1 MKIKLD
7 IEATPAEL
15 RTFFGLPNIEPLQDE
30 LVERIRKNME
40 AGMKG
45 FDAVSL
51 MKPLL
56 PAHLQSVESFQKLF
70 WDSLTKGNQKA
81 TEEKKD

>member
-1 MKIKLD
+1 MNIKLD

-56 PAHLQSVESFQKLF
+56 PAHLQSVENFQKLF
-70 WDSLTKGNQKA
+70 WDSLTKGNQKVA
-81 TEEKKD
+81 EKKD